1 MGMLKTN
8 TIPPNPSHNPNWEAM
23 AEAEAEKVVEAELPG
38 EQAYRMLRDCD
49 NTLFVSDGSRL
60 YRFLLFEGSAV
71 LVKDPVTGEP
81 GVMKILGRE
90 TLRRL
95 KAECEFQV
103 EKKSH

>member
-8 TIPPNPSHNPNWEAM
+8 AVPPNPSHNPDWMER
-23 AEAEAEKVVEAELPG
+23 AEAENVESELPG
-38 EQAYRMLRDCD
+38 EQVYRMLRDCD
-49 NTLFVSDGSRL
+49 NALYVWDGARL
-60 YRFLLFEGSAV
+60 YRFLLFSYSSV

-81 GVMKILGRE
+81 GVMKIFGRA